1 MAEKLKD
8 SLSKTIIRNIK
19 DQSQNETLEEFPFA
33 FNMNCRI
40 GLQQHLPLIKKI
52 HTIYGL
58 NYEHTVPQNWE
69 SYKVILMHEQKTD
82 CTEEQL
88 CNKFTNLWQVFN
100 QP

>member
-8 SLSKTIIRNIK
+8 SLSKTIIINIK
-19 DQSQNETLEEFPFA
+19 DQSQNETLEEFAFA

-82 CTEEQL
+82 CTEEEL